1 MPTSHTL
8 LSLLSVTLLQAVS
21 DMVDKL
27 FIASKRWLD
36 SYISVLSKTDGK
48 VTSVM
53 GFLDSSNTLKCA

>member
-27 FIASKRWLD
+27 FIASKKWLD